1 MIRRSR
7 LVQRVFELDRCPNC
21 DEGQPT
27 INAAI
32 LGRQAIETR
41 PVHLWL
47 EPMAP
52 AGAPS
57 AREGPVSSPR
67 PRC

>member
-7 LVQRVFELDRCPNC
+7 LAKRVFELDRCPNC
-21 DEGQPT
+21 DEGQPR
-27 INAAI
+27 IIAAN
-32 LGRQAIETR
+32 LGRQAIDTR

-47 EPMAP
+47 GPMTP

-57 AREGPVSSPR
+57 DREGPVSSPR